1 MNSWVIADSGLFIA
15 TVLPEKL
22 TAVATRKI
30 QEWIDRGME
39 FAAPSLFQY
48 EVIAVMRKQVH
59 RNSLTPAEG
68 IAKAQLIL
76 DYPIDYFIDGDLLR
90 KAYEIA
96 GILNQ
101 PTAYDSQ
108 YLALAE
114 RLGCEFWTTDE
125 RLYNVAHSSLS
136 YIRWVGTVGT

>member
-15 TVLPEKL
+15 TVLPETL
-22 TAVATRKI
+22 TTVAIRKT
-30 QEWIDRGME
+30 QEWIDRGIE
-39 FAAPSLFQY
+39 FAAPLLFQY

-59 RNSLTPAEG
+59 RNYLTPAEG

-76 DYPIDYFIDGDLLR
+76 DYPIEYFMDGDLLR
-90 KAYEIA
+90 KAYEIS
-96 GILNQ
+96 GMLNQ

-125 RLYNVAHSSLS
+125 RLYNATRSSLR
-136 YIRWVGTVGT
+136 YIRWLGTLPP